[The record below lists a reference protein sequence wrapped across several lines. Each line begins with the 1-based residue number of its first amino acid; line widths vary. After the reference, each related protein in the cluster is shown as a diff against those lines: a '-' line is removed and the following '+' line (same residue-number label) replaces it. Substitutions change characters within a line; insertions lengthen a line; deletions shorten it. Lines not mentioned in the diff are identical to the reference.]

1 MFVFYEVDGQNYPS
15 VTSILG
21 IRKTE
26 GLKKWRESIGE
37 DVANFEMRRAANR
50 GKATHNLVENYI
62 KGLEDKG
69 HLILEHAA
77 EIRDDL
83 QEEVS
88 EMLRKKIYGHFN
100 ITAFRVHHSKKN
112 PKI

>member
-1 MFVFYEVDGQNYPS
+1 MLKQPDSLYEYFEYHLFELDSTNES
-15 VTSILG
+15 EERFI
-21 IRKTE
+21 IR
-26 GLKKWRESIGE
+26 
-37 DVANFEMRRAANR
+37 V
-50 GKATHNLVENYI
+50 VENYI
-62 KGLEDKG
+62 KGLEAKG

-83 QEEVS
+83 QEEVC
-88 EMLRKKIYGHFN
+88 EMLKKKIYGHFN